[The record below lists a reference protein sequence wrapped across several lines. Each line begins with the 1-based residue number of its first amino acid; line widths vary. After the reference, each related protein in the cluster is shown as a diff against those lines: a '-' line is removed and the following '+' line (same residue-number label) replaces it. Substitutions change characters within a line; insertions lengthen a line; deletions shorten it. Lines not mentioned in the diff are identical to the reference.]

1 MLFKFFKKRQ
11 KKDREW
17 GREKSLSFIFFDT
30 FPYRVSPPTLLTP
43 GPNAISLRIAS
54 KVKHMV
60 KVKFI
65 YERRSVSSRGAPS
78 NYDQIYK

>member
-1 MLFKFFKKRQ
+1 MA
-11 KKDREW
+11 
-17 GREKSLSFIFFDT
+17 
-30 FPYRVSPPTLLTP
+30 YRVSPPTILTP

>member
-1 MLFKFFKKRQ
+1 M
-11 KKDREW
+11 
-17 GREKSLSFIFFDT
+17 
-30 FPYRVSPPTLLTP
+30 SPSSLLTP
-43 GPNAISLRIAS
+43 GPKAISLRIAS

-65 YERRSVSSRGAPS
+65 YESRSVSTSGAPS